1 MGIAVM
7 GVTKR
12 MVAGALLLAGLFVT
26 NVQAQSLPK
35 INEFYFDDDVAAKP
49 IHAVPPEQADVVD
62 QLMKLRERG
71 RKGVEATAQLASIA
85 YRDGRTELGGKLYDE
100 AMASVADTSVQ
111 ARSLRWN
118 HGWDLYRRGDAQDAL
133 NLWTKAAEGT
143 RGNPSWLPQT
153 LALVLWNLDR
163 KDEAVSWY
171 AAAVRT
177 EPGQWSDTA
186 AYAQLLP
193 SWNDAE
199 RTQLAQVQQ
208 AWAANPPAWP

>member
-1 MGIAVM
+1 M
-7 GVTKR
+7 GVTRR
-12 MVAGALLLAGLFVT
+12 MVAGALLLAGLLVS

-35 INEFYFDDDVAAKP
+35 INEFYFDEDAAAKP
-49 IHAVPPEQADVVD
+49 FIVVAPEQADVLD

-85 YRDGRTELGGKLYDE
+85 YRDGRDELGLKLYQE
-100 AMASVADTSVQ
+100 ALASTADNSMQ

-133 NLWTKAAEGT
+133 NHWTKVAEGT
-143 RGNPSWLPQT
+143 RGNPSWVPPT
-153 LALVLWNLDR
+153 LALALWSLDR
-163 KDEAVSWY
+163 KDEAVAWY

-177 EPGQWSDTA
+177 EPGQWTTA
-186 AYAQLLP
+186 AAYPQLLP
-193 SWNDAE
+193 LWTDAE

>member
-1 MGIAVM
+1 M

-12 MVAGALLLAGLFVT
+12 MVAGALLLAGLFVA

-49 IHAVPPEQADVVD
+49 FHAVPPEQADAVD

-85 YRDGRTELGGKLYDE
+85 YRDGRAELGGKLYDE
-100 AMASVADTSVQ
+100 AMGAVADTSVQ

-133 NLWTKAAEGT
+133 NLWSKAAEST
-143 RGNPSWLPQT
+143 RGNPSWLPPT
-153 LALVLWNLDR
+153 LALVLWKLER
-163 KDEAVSWY
+163 KDEAVAWY

-193 SWNDAE
+193 TWNDAE
-199 RTQLAQVQQ
+199 RAQLSQVQQ

>member
-12 MVAGALLLAGLFVT
+12 MVAGALLLAGLFVA

-49 IHAVPPEQADVVD
+49 FHAVPPEQADAVD

-85 YRDGRTELGGKLYDE
+85 YRDGRAELGGKLYDE
-100 AMASVADTSVQ
+100 AMGAVADTSVQ

-133 NLWTKAAEGT
+133 NLWSKAAEST
-143 RGNPSWLPQT
+143 RGNPSWLPPT
-153 LALVLWNLDR
+153 LALVLWKLER
-163 KDEAVSWY
+163 KDEAVAWY

-193 SWNDAE
+193 TWNDAE
-199 RTQLAQVQQ
+199 RTQLSQVQQ

>member
-1 MGIAVM
+1 M

-12 MVAGALLLAGLFVT
+12 MVAGALLLAGLFVA
-26 NVQAQSLPK
+26 NVQAQSLLK

-49 IHAVPPEQADVVD
+49 FHVVPPEQADVVD

-85 YRDGRTELGGKLYDE
+85 YRDGRAELGGKLYDE
-100 AMASVADTSVQ
+100 AMGAVADTSVQ

-133 NLWTKAAEGT
+133 NLWSKAAEST
-143 RGNPSWLPQT
+143 RGNPSWLPPT
-153 LALVLWNLDR
+153 LALVLWKLER
-163 KDEAVSWY
+163 KDEAVAWY

-193 SWNDAE
+193 TWNDAE

>member
-7 GVTKR
+7 GVTR
-12 MVAGALLLAGLFVT
+12 RVVAGVVVLAALLFS

-49 IHAVPPEQADVVD
+49 IQVVPPEQADAVD

-85 YRDGRTELGGKLYDE
+85 YRDGREELGAKLYQE
-100 AMASVADTSVQ
+100 ALAAVADNSVQ

-118 HGWDLYRRGDAQDAL
+118 QGWDLYRKGNPEEAL
-133 NLWTKAAEGT
+133 AHWTKVAEGT
-143 RGNPSWLPQT
+143 RGNPSWLPPT
-153 LALVLWNLDR
+153 LALALWSLNR
-163 KDEAVSWY
+163 KDEAVAWY

-177 EPGQWSDTA
+177 EPGQWSEAA
-186 AYAQLLP
+186 AYPQLLP
-193 SWNDAE
+193 SWSDAE

>member
-12 MVAGALLLAGLFVT
+12 MVAGALLLAGLFVA

-49 IHAVPPEQADVVD
+49 FHVVPPEQADVVD

-85 YRDGRTELGGKLYDE
+85 YRDGRAELGGKLYDE
-100 AMASVADTSVQ
+100 AMGAVADTSVQ

-118 HGWDLYRRGDAQDAL
+118 RGWDLYRRGDAQDAL
-133 NLWTKAAEGT
+133 NLWSKAAEST
-143 RGNPSWLPQT
+143 RGNPSWLPPT
-153 LALVLWNLDR
+153 LALVLWKLER
-163 KDEAVSWY
+163 KDEAVAWY

-208 AWAANPPAWP
+208 AWVANPPAWP

>member
-1 MGIAVM
+1 M

-12 MVAGALLLAGLFVT
+12 MVAGALLLAGLFVA

-49 IHAVPPEQADVVD
+49 FHAVPPEQADAVD

-85 YRDGRTELGGKLYDE
+85 YRDGRAELGGKLYDE
-100 AMASVADTSVQ
+100 AMGAVADTSVQ

-118 HGWDLYRRGDAQDAL
+118 RGWDLYRRGDAQDAL
-133 NLWTKAAEGT
+133 NLWSKAAEST
-143 RGNPSWLPQT
+143 RGNPSWLPTT
-153 LALVLWNLDR
+153 LALVLWKLER
-163 KDEAVSWY
+163 KDEAVAWY

>member
-12 MVAGALLLAGLFVT
+12 MVAGALLLAGLFVA
-26 NVQAQSLPK
+26 NVQAQSLLK

-49 IHAVPPEQADVVD
+49 FHVVPPEQADVVD

-85 YRDGRTELGGKLYDE
+85 YRDGRAELGGKLYDE
-100 AMASVADTSVQ
+100 AMGAVADTSVQ

-133 NLWTKAAEGT
+133 NLWSKAAEST
-143 RGNPSWLPQT
+143 RGNPSWLPPT
-153 LALVLWNLDR
+153 LALVLWKLER
-163 KDEAVSWY
+163 KDEAVAWY

-193 SWNDAE
+193 TWNDAE

>member
-1 MGIAVM
+1 M

-12 MVAGALLLAGLFVT
+12 MVAGALLLAGLFVA

-49 IHAVPPEQADVVD
+49 LHAVPPEQADVVD

-85 YRDGRTELGGKLYDE
+85 YRDGRAELGGKLYDE
-100 AMASVADTSVQ
+100 AMGAVADTSVQ

-133 NLWTKAAEGT
+133 NLWSKAAEST
-143 RGNPSWLPQT
+143 RGNPSWLPPT
-153 LALVLWNLDR
+153 LALVLWKLER
-163 KDEAVSWY
+163 KDEAVAWY

-193 SWNDAE
+193 TWNDAE

>member
-1 MGIAVM
+1 M

-12 MVAGALLLAGLFVT
+12 MVAGALLLAGLFVA

-49 IHAVPPEQADVVD
+49 FHVVPPEQADVVD

-85 YRDGRTELGGKLYDE
+85 YRDGRAELGGKLYDE
-100 AMASVADTSVQ
+100 AMGAVADTSVQ

-133 NLWTKAAEGT
+133 NLWSKAAEST
-143 RGNPSWLPQT
+143 RGNPSWLPPT
-153 LALVLWNLDR
+153 LALVLWKLER
-163 KDEAVSWY
+163 KDEAVAWY
-171 AAAVRT
+171 AAAGRT

-193 SWNDAE
+193 TWNDAE

>member
-1 MGIAVM
+1 M

-12 MVAGALLLAGLFVT
+12 MVAGALLLAGLFVA

-49 IHAVPPEQADVVD
+49 FHVVPPEQADVVD

-100 AMASVADTSVQ
+100 AMGAVADTSVQ

-133 NLWTKAAEGT
+133 NLWSKAAEST
-143 RGNPSWLPQT
+143 RGNPSWLPPT
-153 LALVLWNLDR
+153 LALVLWKLER
-163 KDEAVSWY
+163 KDEAVAWY

>member
-12 MVAGALLLAGLFVT
+12 MVAGALLLAGLFVA

-49 IHAVPPEQADVVD
+49 FHVVPPEQADVVD

-85 YRDGRTELGGKLYDE
+85 YRDGRAELGGKLYDE
-100 AMASVADTSVQ
+100 AMGAVADTSVQ

-133 NLWTKAAEGT
+133 NLWSKAAEST
-143 RGNPSWLPQT
+143 RGNPSWLPPT
-153 LALVLWNLDR
+153 LALVLWKLER
-163 KDEAVSWY
+163 KDEAVAWY

>member
-7 GVTKR
+7 GVTR
-12 MVAGALLLAGLFVT
+12 RIVASAVVLAGLMFS
-26 NVQAQSLPK
+26 NAQAQSLPG

-49 IHAVPPEQADVVD
+49 IHAVAPPQADAVD

-71 RKGVEATAQLASIA
+71 RKGTEATAQLASIA
-85 YRDGRTELGGKLYDE
+85 YADGRAELAAKLYQE
-100 AMASVADTSVQ
+100 ALASVSENSVQ

-118 HGWDLYRRGDAQDAL
+118 QAWDLYRQGDADAAL
-133 NLWTKAAEGT
+133 GLWLKAAEGT

-153 LALVLWNLDR
+153 LALALWKLGR
-163 KDEAVSWY
+163 KDEALAWY

-177 EPGQWSDTA
+177 EPQQWNDA
-186 AYAQLLP
+186 ANFAQLLP
-193 SWNDAE
+193 AWNDGE
-199 RTQLAQVQQ
+199 RAQLAEIQQ

>member
-1 MGIAVM
+1 M

-12 MVAGALLLAGLFVT
+12 MVAGALLLAGLFVA

-49 IHAVPPEQADVVD
+49 FHAVPPEQADAVD

-85 YRDGRTELGGKLYDE
+85 YRDGRAELGGKLYDE
-100 AMASVADTSVQ
+100 AMGAVADTSVQ

-133 NLWTKAAEGT
+133 NLWSKAAEST
-143 RGNPSWLPQT
+143 RGNPSWLPPT
-153 LALVLWNLDR
+153 LALVLWKLER
-163 KDEAVSWY
+163 KDEAVAWY

>member
-12 MVAGALLLAGLFVT
+12 LVAGALLLAGLFVA

-49 IHAVPPEQADVVD
+49 IHVVPPEQADAVD

-85 YRDGRTELGGKLYDE
+85 YRDGREELGAKLYQE
-100 AMASVADTSVQ
+100 AWAAVADNSVQ

-118 HGWDLYRRGDAQDAL
+118 HGWDLYRKGNLDDAL
-133 NLWTKAAEGT
+133 SHWTKVAEGT
-143 RGNPSWLPQT
+143 RGIRRGCRRRWHWHCG
-153 LALVLWNLDR
+153 A
-163 KDEAVSWY
+163 
-171 AAAVRT
+171 
-177 EPGQWSDTA
+177 
-186 AYAQLLP
+186 
-193 SWNDAE
+193 
-199 RTQLAQVQQ
+199 
-208 AWAANPPAWP
+208 

>member
-1 MGIAVM
+1 M

-12 MVAGALLLAGLFVT
+12 MVAGALLLAGLFVA

-49 IHAVPPEQADVVD
+49 LHAVPPEQADVVD

-85 YRDGRTELGGKLYDE
+85 YRDGRAELGGKLYDE
-100 AMASVADTSVQ
+100 AMGAVADTSVQ

-133 NLWTKAAEGT
+133 NLWSKAAEST
-143 RGNPSWLPQT
+143 RGNPSWLPTT
-153 LALVLWNLDR
+153 LALVLWKLER
-163 KDEAVSWY
+163 KDEAVAWY

-193 SWNDAE
+193 TWNDAE

>member
-1 MGIAVM
+1 M

-12 MVAGALLLAGLFVT
+12 MVAGALLLAGLFVA

-49 IHAVPPEQADVVD
+49 FHAVPPEQADAVD

-85 YRDGRTELGGKLYDE
+85 YRDGRAELGGKLYDE
-100 AMASVADTSVQ
+100 AMGAVADTSVQ

-133 NLWTKAAEGT
+133 NLWSKAAEST
-143 RGNPSWLPQT
+143 RGNPSWLPTT
-153 LALVLWNLDR
+153 LALVLWKLER
-163 KDEAVSWY
+163 KDEAVAWY

>member
-1 MGIAVM
+1 M
-7 GVTKR
+7 
-12 MVAGALLLAGLFVT
+12 
-26 NVQAQSLPK
+26 
-35 INEFYFDDDVAAKP
+35 AA
-49 IHAVPPEQADVVD
+49 
-62 QLMKLRERG
+62 
-71 RKGVEATAQLASIA
+71 
-85 YRDGRTELGGKLYDE
+85 
-100 AMASVADTSVQ
+100 VADTSVQ

-133 NLWTKAAEGT
+133 NLWSKAAEST
-143 RGNPSWLPQT
+143 RGNPSWLPTT
-153 LALVLWNLDR
+153 LALVLWKLER
-163 KDEAVSWY
+163 KDEAVAWY

>member
-1 MGIAVM
+1 MGVAVM

-12 MVAGALLLAGLFVT
+12 MAAGALVLASLLVSNA
-26 NVQAQSLPK
+26 QAQSLPK
-35 INEFYFDDDVAAKP
+35 INEFYFDEDVAAKP
-49 IHAVPPEQADVVD
+49 IHAVSPEQADAVD

-85 YRDGRTELGGKLYDE
+85 YRDGRDELGAKLYQE
-100 AMASVADTSVQ
+100 ALASVADNSVQ
-111 ARSLRWN
+111 ARGLRWN

-133 NLWTKAAEGT
+133 NHWLRVAEGT
-143 RGNPSWLPQT
+143 RGFPSWLPPT
-153 LALVLWNLDR
+153 LALALWNLDR
-163 KDEAVSWY
+163 KDEAVAWY

-177 EPGQWSDTA
+177 EPGQWAATTA
-186 AYAQLLP
+186 YPQLLP
-193 SWNDAE
+193 LWTDAE

>member
-1 MGIAVM
+1 M

-12 MVAGALLLAGLFVT
+12 MVAGALLLAGLFVA

-49 IHAVPPEQADVVD
+49 FHVVPPEQADVVD

-85 YRDGRTELGGKLYDE
+85 YRDGRAELGGKLYDE
-100 AMASVADTSVQ
+100 AMGAVADTSVQ

-118 HGWDLYRRGDAQDAL
+118 RGWDLYRRGDAQDAL
-133 NLWTKAAEGT
+133 NLWSKAAEST
-143 RGNPSWLPQT
+143 RGNPSWLPPT
-153 LALVLWNLDR
+153 LALVLWKLER
-163 KDEAVSWY
+163 KDEAVAWY

-208 AWAANPPAWP
+208 AWVANPPAWP

>member
-1 MGIAVM
+1 M

-12 MVAGALLLAGLFVT
+12 MVAGALLLAGLFVA

-49 IHAVPPEQADVVD
+49 FHAVPPEQADAVD

-85 YRDGRTELGGKLYDE
+85 YRDGRAELGGKLYDE
-100 AMASVADTSVQ
+100 AMGAVADTSVQ

-133 NLWTKAAEGT
+133 NLWSKAAEST
-143 RGNPSWLPQT
+143 RGNPSWLPPT
-153 LALVLWNLDR
+153 LALVLWKLER
-163 KDEAVSWY
+163 KDEAVAWY

-193 SWNDAE
+193 TWNDAE

>member
-12 MVAGALLLAGLFVT
+12 VVAGVVVLASLLFA
-26 NVQAQSLPK
+26 NAQAQSLPK

-49 IHAVPPEQADVVD
+49 IHVVPPEQADAVD

-85 YRDGRTELGGKLYDE
+85 YRDGRTELGGKLYAE
-100 AMASVADTSVQ
+100 AMAAVADTSVQ

-133 NLWTKAAEGT
+133 NLWSRAAEST
-143 RGNPSWLPQT
+143 RGNPSWLPTT
-153 LALVLWNLDR
+153 LALVLWKLER
-163 KDEAVSWY
+163 KDEAVAWY

-177 EPGQWSDTA
+177 EPGQWTDTT

-193 SWNDAE
+193 TWNDAE
-199 RTQLAQVQQ
+199 RTQLSQVQQ